1 MHASSTSLKPSA
13 KPGMSTT
20 NTSLTCGAWK
30 VIFSPNVGWRNNT
43 LDDVTADTN
52 DVWAVGYHLGSKN
65 TNDTLTEHWNGTRWS
80 VVPSPNVGSS
90 SNVLVGVAR
99 VPGSTLIWAVG
110 YTQDIHGKA
119 STLTEQWDG
128 TSWNVIPSPN
138 VGLGD
143 AVLQKVTA
151 ISASDIWAVGYY
163 TPSINTQQALI
174 EHWDGTSWN
183 IVPAPNI
190 GSGSNALVGITQ
202 VPGTTQVWA
211 VGYYTTN
218 TNTEQ
223 ALVEQWDGTSWNVLP
238 TPNITSILHGVTA
251 ISASNIW
258 AVGNTTNGT
267 LTEQWNGTSWNIVP
281 SPSVGSFNA
290 VIAISANNIWAVGY
304 YSISGNGSR
313 TLTEQ
318 WNGTNWNIVPSP
330 SPGSTINDL
339 LGASWIPG
347 TSQVW
352 SVGLYTINTGQTLSE
367 FYC

>member
-1 MHASSTSLKPSA
+1 
-13 KPGMSTT
+13 MSTT

-43 LDDVTADTN
+43 LEDVTADTN

-183 IVPAPNI
+183 IVPTPNI

-352 SVGLYTINTGQTLSE
+352 SVGLYTINRGQTLSE